1 MNCLR
6 VDQIYLYLEGELS
19 PKEDR
24 SIKAHISSCKKCNK
38 AVEERKILVEASQ
51 SLPEWEVPQDLAQRV
66 LANIFPKRITL
77 RDWVVTTAIGLSSA
91 VLAFFAVYLVSGQT
105 LADLFINLN
114 RTALDLFQ
122 NIVVLSVKVAKLI
135 SVGIQIVIK
144 IISLIIKGLG
154 SLTTILGPEV
164 QVGLIL
170 VTAVLTF
177 LLLFGAKRKLLAGEK
192 AS

>member
-6 VDQIYLYLEGELS
+6 VDQIYLYLEGELA
-19 PKEDR
+19 PKENR
-24 SIKAHISSCKKCNK
+24 SIKAHISSCEKCKK
-38 AVEERKILVEASQ
+38 AVEERNILVEASQ
-51 SLPEWEVPQDLAQRV
+51 SLPEWEVPQDLTQRV
-66 LANIFPKRITL
+66 LAYIFPKRITL
-77 RDWVVTTAIGLSSA
+77 RDWVVTAAIGLSSA
-91 VLAFFAVYLVSGQT
+91 VLAFFAVYLVSGQM
-105 LADLFINLN
+105 LADLFFNLN
-114 RTALDLFQ
+114 RTALNLFQ
-122 NIVVLSVKVAKLI
+122 NIVVLAVKAAKLI

-154 SLTTILGPEV
+154 SLSTILGPEV

-170 VTAVLTF
+170 VTAVITA